1 MEIDKIKA
9 VVRTDRG
16 KNAMRRLRNA
26 GRIPAN
32 FYGQNYDT
40 IAIDID
46 AIMFD
51 NALSRRRSLYNLSI
65 EGKGEFEVIFR
76 EIQRD
81 PVSEKIQ
88 HVDLYGIT
96 RGQKITSTV
105 PIKIVGVP
113 VGVRQDGGILEI
125 IRRQIEVECL
135 PKDIPDYITVDVT
148 DIKIG
153 ESLHVGG
160 VKVENVEFLLDD
172 KMSIAAVV
180 QPSVTKAAASEI
192 DEEAEGEEGEEA
204 EGEKEPSEEE

>member
-1 MEIDKIKA
+1 MEIDKIQA
-9 VVRTDRG
+9 VVRTNRG
-16 KNAMRRLRNA
+16 KNAMRRLRNS

-32 FYGQNYDT
+32 FYGPNYET

-46 AIMFD
+46 AIKFD
-51 NALSRRRSLYNLSI
+51 KALSKRKSLYNLSI
-65 EGKGEFEVIFR
+65 AEKGEFEVIFR

-105 PIKIVGVP
+105 PIKVVGVP
-113 VGVRQDGGILEI
+113 IGVRQSGGILEV

-135 PKDIPDYITVDVT
+135 PKDIPEYIIIDVT
-148 DIKIG
+148 DINVG
-153 ESLHVGG
+153 ESFHVGDI
-160 VKVENVEFLLDD
+160 KVENVEFLLDE

-180 QPSVTKAAASEI
+180 QPTVVKVAAS
-192 DEEAEGEEGEEA
+192 DLVEEAEGEEVE
-204 EGEKEPSEEE
+204 SEEESSEKE